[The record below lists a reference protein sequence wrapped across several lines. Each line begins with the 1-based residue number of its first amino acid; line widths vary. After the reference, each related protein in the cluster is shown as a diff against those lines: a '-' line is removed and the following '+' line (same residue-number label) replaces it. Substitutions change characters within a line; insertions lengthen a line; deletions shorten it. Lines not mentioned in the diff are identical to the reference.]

1 MFSFV
6 LFLTGSFEE
15 REREREREVCLSFEI
30 QSSKVEEE
38 GSGFIKKKR
47 EIGIFL
53 IFGIHIIQ
61 FVTIII

>member
-15 REREREREVCLSFEI
+15 REREREVCLSFEI
-30 QSSKVEEE
+30 QSSKVEE

>member
-6 LFLTGSFEE
+6 LFLTGSFE
-15 REREREREVCLSFEI
+15 EREREREVCLSFEI